1 MRIIAGAD
9 GCKAGWLL
17 VTTSGPDTAVSHA
30 VCGTAAE
37 LLARTAP
44 DGLLAIDIPIGLGD
58 SGHRAADVAARAVL
72 GARRSSIFF
81 APLRPTLHARTH
93 AEANAISREVSGKGL
108 SQQSF
113 HIARKIAEVDA
124 ALRADQH
131 AAARVHEVHPEVC
144 FTVMNDGV
152 PMAHPKKRAAGH
164 TERRARIEAVFP
176 GAFARIRD
184 AERKVHVAS
193 DDILD
198 ALVALWSA
206 ARIRDGVARAFPA
219 GEPPRDAFGLPMAI
233 RA

>member
-1 MRIIAGAD
+1 MRMIAGAD

-17 VTTSGPDTAVSHA
+17 VRASGPGAEVSQTL
-30 VCGTAAE
+30 CTTAAE

-44 DGLLAIDIPIGLGD
+44 DGVLAIDIPIGLGD
-58 SGHRAADVAARAVL
+58 VGHRTADVAARAVL
-72 GARRSSIFF
+72 GPRRSSVFF
-81 APLRPTLHARTH
+81 APLRPTLRARSH

-113 HIARKIAEVDA
+113 HISRKIADVDA
-124 ALRADQH
+124 ALRADAR

-144 FTVMNDGV
+144 FTMLHGA
-152 PMAHPKKRAAGH
+152 PMAYPKKAQAGH
-164 TERRARIEAVFP
+164 VERLALLDRVFP
-176 GAFARIRD
+176 GAFARIR
-184 AERKVHVAS
+184 AAHRRKDVAS

-206 ARIRDGVARAFPA
+206 ARIRDGVARAFPP
-219 GEPPRDAFGLPMAI
+219 GEPPRDACGLRMVI